1 MGKIMRSSFK
11 HNSICYKCSIAR
23 LILMCNTTVVIISVA
38 KIVSYFHGIG
48 FKSKKGGLPKL
59 FRSCF
64 AKHMT
69 LLIVH

>member
-1 MGKIMRSSFK
+1 
-11 HNSICYKCSIAR
+11 
-23 LILMCNTTVVIISVA
+23 MCNTTVVIISVA
-38 KIVSYFHGIG
+38 KIVSCFYGIG

>member
-1 MGKIMRSSFK
+1 MGKIMTSFFK
-11 HNSICYKCSIAR
+11 HNSICYKCSIAG
-23 LILMCNTTVVIISVA
+23 LILMCNTTIVIISVA
-38 KIVSYFHGIG
+38 KIVSCFHGIG

-69 LLIVH
+69 LVIVY